1 MKLFNRAASLPL
13 GVDVTAESVSIV
25 VPLAGA
31 SGFSIRETLSRE
43 VPRVDAPQLDLTL
56 AQTIRSI
63 LESLET
69 QERRCILA
77 APSQDVVT
85 RTFRVP
91 PGMGRKEAERA
102 AALEAGTIV
111 DWPASDRVVALD
123 PIPATRDEMLLS
135 VTRNGTVQ
143 RLVAI
148 ARAGG
153 LKPVALDVP
162 ACAWRRAVPDADAV
176 LDCQTDR
183 AELVIFGAP
192 LGTTQQFPPRFVD
205 DRLASQVRSAFVD
218 ARRNGIA
225 DVQRLAILGTQY
237 RYELLEP
244 LLHDDGYTIGPVA
257 LGGVNSP
264 PWTFAFGLATWSIAH
279 VGLNIA

>member
-1 MKLFNRAASLPL
+1 MKFFSRAASLPL
-13 GVDVTAESVSIV
+13 GIDVTSESVSIV
-25 VPLAGA
+25 VPRAGA
-31 SGFSIRETLSRE
+31 DGFSIRETRSRE
-43 VPRVDAPQLDLTL
+43 VPRVDAGQLGLTL

-85 RTFRVP
+85 RTFRLP
-91 PGMGRKEAERA
+91 PGMGRRESERA
-102 AALEAGTIV
+102 ATLEAGTIV
-111 DWPASDRVVALD
+111 DWPATERVVALD
-123 PIPATRDEMLLS
+123 PIPGTPDEMLLS
-135 VTRNGTVQ
+135 IARKSTVE

-153 LKPVALDVP
+153 LKPIALDVP

-192 LGTTQQFPPRFVD
+192 LGTTQLFPPRFVD
-205 DRLASQVRSAFVD
+205 DRLASQVRTAFVD

-237 RYELLEP
+237 RYESLEP
-244 LLHDDGYTIGPVA
+244 LLHDDGYRTGPVV

-279 VGLNIA
+279 VGLAVA

>member
-1 MKLFNRAASLPL
+1 MKLFKRAAYLPL
-13 GVDVTAESVSIV
+13 GVDVTAESVSVV
-25 VPLAGA
+25 VPRAGA
-31 SGFSIRETLSRE
+31 DGFSVRETISRE
-43 VPRVDAPQLDLTL
+43 VTRVDAAQLDLTI
-56 AQTIRSI
+56 AQTIRAI
-63 LESLET
+63 VESLET

-85 RTFRVP
+85 RTFLVP

-111 DWPASDRVVALD
+111 DWPASERVVALD
-123 PIPATRDEMLLS
+123 PISATLGEMLLS
-135 VTRNGTVQ
+135 VARKSTVE

-153 LKPVALDVP
+153 LRPVAVDVP

-176 LDCQTDR
+176 LDCQSDR
-183 AELVIFGAP
+183 AELVIFGAAI
-192 LGTTQQFPPRFVD
+192 GTNHLFPPRFVD
-205 DRLASQVRSAFVD
+205 DRLASQVRAAFVD

-237 RYELLEP
+237 RYETLEP
-244 LLHDDGYTIGPVA
+244 LLRDDGYTIGPVA
-257 LGGVNSP
+257 LGGITSP

-279 VGLNIA
+279 VGLAAG